1 MNKNPEKIVSTTN
14 DWKKAENRGSNNA
27 LNDGK
32 KSLSNFSS
40 EVRKTD
46 LKFSSNPI
54 NVDKKLEKNE
64 NNKQIY
70 NLNNKQENLLINENL
85 NELKT
90 ENKIAN
96 HIGNDKKNENKVC
109 INNCVSNDNKPEN
122 KLINDLVNNINKP
135 NIVLTNNLVSEL
147 KRSLESKLGN
157 FANPSSKN
165 EIKENNL
172 KKIEIVK
179 LNQNVISNENKRNPK
194 KNIEFNVKVDNQLK
208 EEKKIEEI
216 NLNKINYKE
225 RRKSPQKKSPE
236 KEKRAHFKKKEEVSQ
251 QIQSNPKNEEKN
263 KDIAQRPAANRLQNL
278 NPNFLIKKGADG
290 ETKKEI
296 EVEIFEPK
304 KKPIFNPDVYKI
316 VRSPDKDKKEK
327 VVDQSKWYY
336 KVNLVQIIILEKINH
351 PIQIKL

>member
-1 MNKNPEKIVSTTN
+1 MAKNPDKFASAA
-14 DWKKAENRGSNNA
+14 DWKKGENRGSNNA

-40 EVRKTD
+40 EVRKTE

-54 NVDKKLEKNE
+54 NIEKKIEKNE
-64 NNKQIY
+64 NNKQNY
-70 NLNNKQENLLINENL
+70 NLNNKQENILKNENL
-85 NELKT
+85 NELNT
-90 ENKIAN
+90 ENKTAN
-96 HIGNDKKNENKVC
+96 QLGNDKKNENKVG
-109 INNCVSNDNKPEN
+109 ISNCVSNDIKSEN
-122 KLINDLVNNINKP
+122 KVINDLVNNINKP

-157 FANPSSKN
+157 FANPLSKN
-165 EIKENNL
+165 DIKEINL

-179 LNQNVISNENKRNPK
+179 VNPNVISNENKRNLK
-194 KNIEFNVKVDNQLK
+194 KNIEFNNKFDNHPK
-208 EEKKIEEI
+208 EEKKIEES
-216 NLNKINYKE
+216 NLNKIKCKE
-225 RRKSPQKKSPE
+225 GRKSPQKKSPE
-236 KEKRAHFKKKEEVSQ
+236 KDKRGQLKKKEEVSQ

-263 KDIAQRPAANRLQNL
+263 KDISQRPAANRLQNL